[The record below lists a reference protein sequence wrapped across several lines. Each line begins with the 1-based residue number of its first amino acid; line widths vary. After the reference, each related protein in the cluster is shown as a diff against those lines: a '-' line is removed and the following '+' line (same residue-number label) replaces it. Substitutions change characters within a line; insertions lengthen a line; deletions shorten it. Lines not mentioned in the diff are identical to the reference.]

1 MRRRDHPDVDAPRP
15 RAADADDLA
24 VLQRAEELR
33 LRARGQLPDL
43 VEEERALV
51 GGLEQAFARGPW
63 PKSSLSTSDS
73 DRLAQF
79 TFTNRSRGCRDMPAI
94 HSATTSLPVPVS
106 PRIRTGSGVGATVS
120 RASRRRRI
128 SGSIAR
134 KPG

>member
-1 MRRRDHPDVDAPRP
+1 MLPTRTISPYSSVRRSFACVRGDSSPTSSRKSVPSWAASNRPSRGATAPVNAPRS
-15 RAADADDLA
+15 
-24 VLQRAEELR
+24 
-33 LRARGQLPDL
+33 
-43 VEEERALV
+43 
-51 GGLEQAFARGPW
+51 W